1 MDNILKELKNEL
13 SYKIRLNALDLIKDY
28 NLNDESHRN
37 IKDVV
42 INMALHDRVFAVKN
56 AAFLLCQKNK
66 LKKNGEVI
74 HLGKKDTGY
83 TPNDIRKMFMKI
95 KKETNMEE
103 LKLDVFKEN
112 FLKIAPKM
120 YDVMFFEH
128 MYFDNWIRG
137 IYKFLVEKSKTK
149 I

>member
-1 MDNILKELKNEL
+1 MNNILKELKNEL
-13 SYKIRLNALDLIKDY
+13 SYKTRLNALELLKECD
-28 NLNDESHRN
+28 LNDETHRSV
-37 IKDVV
+37 KEAV
-42 INMALHDRVFAVKN
+42 ITLALHDRVFAVKN
-56 AAFLLCQKNK
+56 SAFLLCQKNK

-74 HLGKKDTGY
+74 HLGKKNTGY
-83 TPNDIRKMFMKI
+83 TPNDIRKMFIKI

-103 LKLDVFKEN
+103 LNLEVFKDN

-137 IYKFLVEKSKTK
+137 IYKYLAEKYKV
-149 I
+149 